1 VHKNKQNILAF
12 HLYDIKL
19 IIMRLVLYFNDKM
32 KLNIDLLHN
41 SLCLESYTKSIPI
54 KENEPSVYYNVD
66 LIIYVSSKMLCIH
79 AIDYV

>member
-1 VHKNKQNILAF
+1 
-12 HLYDIKL
+12 
-19 IIMRLVLYFNDKM
+19 MRLVLYFNDKM